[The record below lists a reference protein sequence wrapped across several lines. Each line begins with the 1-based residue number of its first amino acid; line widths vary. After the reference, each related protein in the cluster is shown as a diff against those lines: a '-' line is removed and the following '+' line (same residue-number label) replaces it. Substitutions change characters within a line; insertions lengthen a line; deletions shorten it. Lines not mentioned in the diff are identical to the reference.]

1 MSSPIHTQVLII
13 GGGITGVGLARDL
26 ALRGVPCTLVERR
39 DICAGA
45 SGANHGLLHSG
56 ARYVRSDPAAA
67 VECREEN
74 ALLKR
79 MAPHCIED
87 TGGLFV
93 AVEGD
98 DERFASDFPAH
109 CARSG
114 IPCREVSVAEAREME
129 PALSEKLI
137 AAYLVEDASVDPFH
151 LALDNVSDAIALGS
165 RVMLQTRVAGLEVAG
180 GRIRRARLVDELSGA
195 ESVIEADLV
204 VNASGAWAR
213 ETAALAGVD
222 LRLFYS
228 KGTLLITDQRL
239 TRRVINRLR
248 PASDADILV
257 PGGTVSILGT
267 TSLRLDRLDRIIP
280 TVAESDYIVNTAKG
294 MIPVLETTRYIRAY
308 AGVRPLAGSPDST
321 HDRSVSRGFELL
333 DHGHHG
339 VGNFISIIGGK
350 LTTFRL
356 MAEKTADLVCER
368 LGVDRPCLTRT
379 QPLPAYAVNQWTAA
393 GLSPRLWLEAR
404 RADDL
409 LLCECEMVP
418 ASAVDA
424 VIEGIRTQGGRPSL
438 YGIGRRS
445 RIGKGTCQGAF
456 CGLRI
461 NAYLYDQGRLAEREG
476 LADLRSFLSARWRG
490 MRPILWDTAL
500 LQEELQEAVHCGYL
514 GLELEERR

>member
-1 MSSPIHTQVLII
+1 MPPLTHTQVLII
-13 GGGITGVGLARDL
+13 GGGITGAGLARDL

-67 VECREEN
+67 LECREEN

-98 DERFASDFPAH
+98 DERFAGDFPEH
-109 CARSG
+109 CERSG
-114 IPCREVSVAEAREME
+114 IPCRAVSAAEAREME
-129 PALSEKLI
+129 PVLSDKLI
-137 AAYLVEDASVDPFH
+137 AAYLVEDAAVDPFH
-151 LALDNVSDAIALGS
+151 LALDNVSEAIALGC
-165 RVMLQTRVAGLEVAG
+165 RVVLHTRAAGIEVAG
-180 GRIRRARLVDELSGA
+180 GRIRRVRLVDDLAGT
-195 ESVIEADLV
+195 ESLVEADLV

-213 ETAALAGVD
+213 ETAALAGVE
-222 LRLFYS
+222 LRLSYS

-239 TRRVINRLR
+239 TQRVINRLR

-280 TVAESDYIVNTAKG
+280 TVEESDYIVNTAKG
-294 MIPVLETTRYIRAY
+294 MIPALATTRYIRAY
-308 AGVRPLAGSPDST
+308 AGVRPLAGSPESA
-321 HDRSVSRGFELL
+321 HDRSVSRGFELR
-333 DHGHHG
+333 DHGRDG

-350 LTTFRL
+350 LTTYRL

-368 LGVDRPCLTRT
+368 LGVSRPCLTRT
-379 QPLPAYAVNQWTAA
+379 QPLQAFAANQWTAA

-424 VIEGIRTQGGRPSL
+424 VIDGIRAQGGRPSL

-461 NAYLYDQGRLAEREG
+461 NAYLYEEGRLAAREG

-500 LQEELQEAVHCGYL
+500 LQEELQEALHCGYL
-514 GLELEERR
+514 GLELEDRP

>member
-1 MSSPIHTQVLII
+1 MHTQVLII

-26 ALRGVPCTLVERR
+26 ALRGVACTLVERR

-56 ARYVRSDPAAA
+56 ARYARSDPMAAA
-67 VECREEN
+67 ECREESR
-74 ALLKR
+74 LLKQ
-79 MAPHCIED
+79 MAAHCIED

-98 DERFASDFPAH
+98 DERYAAEFPAH
-109 CARSG
+109 CAQQG
-114 IPCREVSVAEAREME
+114 IPCREVGVAEAREME
-129 PALSEKLI
+129 PVLSERLI
-137 AAYLVEDASVDPFH
+137 AAYAVEDASVDPFH
-151 LALDNVSDAIALGS
+151 LALDNATEAIELGS
-165 RVMLQTRVAGLEVAG
+165 RVMLHTRVVGFDIAE
-180 GRIRRARLVDELSGA
+180 GRIRRVRLRDDHAGEERTV
-195 ESVIEADLV
+195 EADLV

-213 ETAALAGVD
+213 ETAALAGID

-267 TSLRLDRLDRIIP
+267 TSIRLDRLDRIIP
-280 TVAESDYIVNTAKG
+280 TVEESDYIVDTAKG
-294 MIPVLETTRYIRAY
+294 MIPSLETTRYIRAY
-308 AGVRPLAGSPDST
+308 AGVRPLAAAPESGP
-321 HDRSVSRGFELL
+321 DRSVSRGFELL
-333 DHGHHG
+333 DHARDG
-339 VGNFISIIGGK
+339 VGNFIAIIGGK
-350 LTTFRL
+350 LTTYRL
-356 MAEKTADLVCER
+356 MAEKAADLICER
-368 LGVDRPCLTRT
+368 LGVGRPCLTRT
-379 QPLPAYAVNQWTAA
+379 QPLRSFAVNRWTAA

-404 RADDL
+404 RAEDL

-424 VIEGIRTQGGRPSL
+424 VIDGIRAQGAQPSL
-438 YGIGRRS
+438 YAIGRRS

-461 NAYLYDQGRLAEREG
+461 NAYLYDQGRLAGREG
-476 LADLRSFLSARWRG
+476 LTDLRAFLSARWRG

-500 LQEELQEAVHCGYL
+500 LQEELQEALHCGYL
-514 GLELEERR
+514 GLELEDPR

>member
-1 MSSPIHTQVLII
+1 MPPPIHTQVLII

-26 ALRGVPCTLVERR
+26 ALRGVPCVLVERR

-74 ALLKR
+74 ALLKQL
-79 MAPHCIED
+79 APHCVEE

-98 DERFASDFPAH
+98 DERYAAEFPAH
-109 CARSG
+109 CERSG
-114 IPCREVSVAEAREME
+114 IACRELNVAEARALE
-129 PALSEKLI
+129 PVLTENLI
-137 AAYLVEDASVDPFH
+137 AAYQVEDASIDPFH
-151 LALDNVSDAIALGS
+151 LALDNLSEAIELGC
-165 RVMLQTRVAGLEVAG
+165 RVMLHTRVAGLDVEDR
-180 GRIRRARLVDELSGA
+180 RIRSVRLIEEPSGA
-195 ESVIEADLV
+195 EIAVEADLV

-213 ETAALAGVD
+213 ETAALAGID
-222 LRLFYS
+222 LRLSYS
-228 KGTLLITDQRL
+228 KGSLLITDQRL

-267 TSLRLDRLDRIIP
+267 TSLRLDRLDRIVP
-280 TVAESDYIVNTAKG
+280 TVEESDYIVDTAN
-294 MIPVLETTRYIRAY
+294 
-308 AGVRPLAGSPDST
+308 
-321 HDRSVSRGFELL
+321 RSVSRGFELR
-333 DHGHHG
+333 DHGPDG
-339 VGNFISIIGGK
+339 VGNFVSIIGGK
-350 LTTFRL
+350 LTTYRL
-356 MAEKTADLVCER
+356 MAEKTADLVCEHV
-368 LGVDRPCLTRT
+368 GVDRPCLTRT
-379 QPLPAYAVNQWTAA
+379 RPLKAFAANRWTAA
-393 GLSPRLWLEAR
+393 GLSPRLWMEAR
-404 RADDL
+404 RIDDL

-461 NAYLYDQGRLAEREG
+461 NAYLYEGGRLAGREG
-476 LADLRSFLSARWRG
+476 LADLRAFLSARWRG

-500 LQEELQEAVHCGYL
+500 LQEELQEALHCGYL
-514 GLELEERR
+514 GLELEEGL